1 MGVCRWWWWLEEQM
15 VWLEHFVKD
24 ATRGRTGRGGSDDG
38 ACAVKIIWREV
49 LGYMNSYDCDSTNT
63 RLPSH

>member
-1 MGVCRWWWWLEEQM
+1 M